1 MRPNT
6 HNSLP
11 ASPPPKEE
19 IYHLARLS
27 DPITME
33 YIREAMTRR
42 SFVPLILAA
51 PTLPQSQAAA
61 NRVVI
66 DPLTRAGH
74 H

>member
-1 MRPNT
+1 
-6 HNSLP
+6 
-11 ASPPPKEE
+11 
-19 IYHLARLS
+19 
-27 DPITME
+27 ME

-42 SFVPLILAA
+42 SFVPLILAT